1 VTTADVVM
9 PLMLVWFVLMACCGV
24 WAKFLRGRDPRSLV
38 LTTSYQ
44 GGPATAVRGRNNYVP
59 TAVFRGI
66 TAGLLVVVALPDWST
81 DKDGTVMFLGIATY
95 FAIGAWLFATGRV
108 GDETV
113 WFTRDGLHQRAN
125 GLEQGMRWGDVA
137 HMRLRRDGVELV
149 GSSSASIAAHRYAPR
164 AWVGL
169 ARSVD
174 PTMVVLMT
182 NFSRDLHLAPA
193 LATWATDEYALMEI
207 GRPEAVERLL
217 GTRE

>member
-1 VTTADVVM
+1 VTTADVVL
-9 PLMLVWFVLMACCGV
+9 PLMVVWFVFMACCGV
-24 WAKFLRGRDPRSLV
+24 WAHRLRGRDPRSLV
-38 LTTSYQ
+38 LTTSYES
-44 GGPATAVRGRNNYVP
+44 GPATAVRGRNNYVP
-59 TAVFRGI
+59 TAVFRGG
-66 TAGLLVVVALPDWST
+66 TAGLLVLAALPDWST
-81 DKDGTVMFLGIATY
+81 DKDGTVLILGIATY

-125 GLEQGMRWGDVA
+125 GIEQSMRWGDVV
-137 HMRLRRDGVELV
+137 HMGYARDGVVLFA
-149 GSSSASIAAHRYAPR
+149 SSSASITAHRYAPR

-174 PTMVVLMT
+174 RTMKVLMT
-182 NFSRDLHLAPA
+182 NIPGDLMVPA
-193 LATWATDEYALMEI
+193 AMAMWATDEYALMEI